1 MKKLKMNNNAFM
13 IIAIFL
19 LIFTTIPS
27 LVVPLAPASD
37 LLDTSWMWVL
47 EYALVHHLQW
57 GKQIIWPEGPLCFLR
72 IPYFYSDHLLWF
84 IASISQILAKFS
96 FSLLLI

>member
-1 MKKLKMNNNAFM
+1 MKKLKMNNNTFM

-27 LVVPLAPASD
+27 LVVPLAPAGD
-37 LLDTSWMWVL
+37 LLDTSWMWVV

-57 GKQIIWPEGPLCFLR
+57 GKQIIWPEGPLGFL
-72 IPYFYSDHLLWF
+72 
-84 IASISQILAKFS
+84 
-96 FSLLLI
+96 